1 MFMRLRQRG
10 YRPSSSSPC
19 ICPPLREAMLAAE
32 PDEFTGVGVAISE
45 IRLLPA
51 RGAGFERRRFWL
63 RQLFEELILGR
74 TDASAAL
81 LIFRVGAIPRAP
93 KLGCDPVVAAALADQ
108 RLQIRLAEIVVGDDG
123 FVVHRHR
130 LRSQPSTMSVI
141 ACWGICRSIPRRV
154 S

>member
-93 KLGCDPVVAAALADQ
+93 KLGRDPVVAAALADQ
-108 RLQIRLAEIVVGDDG
+108 HLQIRLAK
-123 FVVHRHR
+123 FVVEERIGHRAPPSC
-130 LRSQPSTMSVI
+130 LAPARSSSF
-141 ACWGICRSIPRRV
+141 S
-154 S
+154 